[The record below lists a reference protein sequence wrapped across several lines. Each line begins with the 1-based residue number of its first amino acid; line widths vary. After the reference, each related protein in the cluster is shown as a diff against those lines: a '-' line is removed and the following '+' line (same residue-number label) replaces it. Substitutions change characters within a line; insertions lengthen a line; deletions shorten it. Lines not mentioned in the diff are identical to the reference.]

1 MIIVLFIICSYARE
15 KVSIIK
21 EASFLDDFC
30 VDKETGTVTINC
42 SVTIKNECNDMNL
55 YALLGYF
62 PKDVNIL
69 IEEPVILAVDNNTGS
84 NLL

>member
-1 MIIVLFIICSYARE
+1 MQLLITVGDESQYEIVFLLIQMIIVLFIICSYARE

-55 YALLGYF
+55 CIIR
-62 PKDVNIL
+62 VH
-69 IEEPVILAVDNNTGS
+69 S
-84 NLL
+84 